1 MNLVVKSLA
10 KAHHRCPLPVGDV
23 GGWSA
28 VVLGSLFLESIFWVN
43 LGQNFTLGVP
53 KVLNYRSVIQIKR
66 SIMVRG
72 CTYCVAECDLDFSWP
87 LVEHSA
93 SSRAEKRT
101 KSSLFEVF
109 RCL

>member
-1 MNLVVKSLA
+1 
-10 KAHHRCPLPVGDV
+10 
-23 GGWSA
+23 

-72 CTYCVAECDLDFSWP
+72 CTYCVAVCVLDFSWP

-93 SSRAEKRT
+93 LSRAEKRT

>member
-1 MNLVVKSLA
+1 MVKSLA
-10 KAHHRCPLPVGDV
+10 KAHHGCPLPVGDV
-23 GGWSA
+23 GDRS
-28 VVLGSLFLESIFWVN
+28 VVVFGSLFVESIFWVN

-53 KVLNYRSVIQIKR
+53 KVLNYRSVLQITC

-72 CTYCVAECDLDFSWP
+72 CTYCVAVCVLDFSWP

-93 SSRAEKRT
+93 LSRAEKRT